1 MFSEKQLKILQFPYT
16 EYNSLIGD
24 GAVRTGKTMVMGVSF
39 ISWSMNTFNG
49 KNFGICGKTVKSTE
63 RNVIKE
69 LMKIKYLR
77 ETYDMVYSSSNN
89 LLTIKRGNIT
99 NYYYVFGG
107 KDESS
112 YQLIQGITLAGILVD
127 EVALQPRSFVEQA
140 IARCSVQGSKKF
152 FNCNPESPEHW
163 FLKEWIEQA
172 EEKKALRI
180 HFDLDNNPALSEETK
195 EEYRRSY
202 TGVFYKRY
210 ILGQWVRAE
219 GLIYDKFADEPDKYI
234 YDEVPKNLM
243 AINIGVDFGGTNSK
257 HTFVCTGFTNRFED
271 VIVLEDKKIET
282 NVSPAELDKL
292 YVEFVKMCYD
302 KYKKPITSYPDS
314 AEQVLIRGLKIA
326 SQKAGLVNQIF
337 NAKKREI
344 KDRIL
349 LVQKLMAQGRFHLMR
364 RCLNVRKALENAV
377 WDDKHADTRLDDGT
391 TDIDTIDAME
401 YSIEPFMNSLLQTGG
416 GKEC

>member
-16 EYNSLIGD
+16 DYNSLICD
-24 GAVRTGKTMVMGVSF
+24 GAIRTGKTIVMGISF
-39 ISWSMNTFNG
+39 ISWSMNAFNG
-49 KNFGICGKTVKSTE
+49 KNFGICGKTVKSAE

-69 LMKIKYLR
+69 LLKIKYLR
-77 ETYDMVYSSSNN
+77 ENYEMSYSSSNN
-89 LLTIKRGNIT
+89 LLTIKRGNVT

-112 YQLIQGITLAGILVD
+112 YQLIQGITLAGLLVD

-140 IARCSVQGSKKF
+140 IARCSVKGSKKF

-180 HFDLDNNPALSEETK
+180 HFNLDDNPALSEEIK

-210 ILGQWVRAE
+210 ILGLWVRAE
-219 GLIYDKFADEPDKYI
+219 GLIYQDFADNVNNYI
-234 YDEVPKNLM
+234 YDEEPKNISYL
-243 AINIGVDFGGTNSK
+243 NIGVDFGGNKSK
-257 HTFVCTGFTNRFED
+257 HTFVCTGFTNNFKEV
-271 VIVLEDKKIET
+271 VILEDKIVDT
-282 NVSPAELDKL
+282 NVTPVQLDEM

-302 KYKKPITSYPDS
+302 KYKKPITSYMDS
-314 AEQVLIRGLKIA
+314 AEQVLIRGLKTA
-326 SQKAGLVNQIF
+326 SARSGLINQVL
-337 NAKKREI
+337 NARKNEI
-344 KDRIL
+344 LDRIQ
-349 LVQKLMAQGRFHLMR
+349 LVIRLMAQGRFHIMR

-377 WDDKHADTRLDDGT
+377 WDDKHPDTRLDDGT
-391 TDIDTIDAME
+391 TDIDTLDAME
-401 YSIEPFMNSLLQTGG
+401 YSIEPFMNYLLLTKGG
-416 GKEC
+416 M

>member
-1 MFSEKQLKILQFPYT
+1 MFSEKQLKILKFPFEKKYDA
-16 EYNSLIGD
+16 LICD
-24 GAVRTGKTMVMGVSF
+24 GSVRTGKTLVGGVSF
-39 ISWSMNTFNG
+39 INWSMSTFNG
-49 KNFGICGKTVKSTE
+49 KNFAICGKTIRSAE
-63 RNVIKE
+63 RNVVKE
-69 LMKIKYLR
+69 LMKISYLNQNY
-77 ETYDMVYSSSNN
+77 EMHYSQTNA
-89 LLTIKRGNIT
+89 LLTIKRGTKT

-112 YQLIQGITLAGILVD
+112 YQLIQGMTLAGVFLD
-127 EVALQPRSFVEQA
+127 EVALMPRSFVEQA
-140 IARCSVQGSKKF
+140 LGRCSVDGSLYW
-152 FNCNPESPEHW
+152 FNCNPESPDHW

-172 EEKKALRI
+172 ESKNALHL
-180 HFDLDNNPALSEETK
+180 HFTLDDNPSLSEKIK
-195 EEYRRSY
+195 ERYKNSY
-202 TGVFYKRY
+202 SGVFYKRY

-219 GLIYDKFADEPDKYI
+219 GLIYDKFADDPNKYI
-234 YDEVPKNLM
+234 YDEVPKNIM

-271 VIVLEDKKIET
+271 VVVLEDKKIDT

-292 YVEFVKMCYD
+292 YVDFVKMCYD

-326 SQKAGLVNQIF
+326 SAKAGLVNQIF

-364 RCLNVRKALENAV
+364 RCQNVRKSLENAV
-377 WDDKHADTRLDDGT
+377 WDEKHVDTRLDDGT

-401 YSIEPFMNSLLQTGG
+401 YSIEPFMNQLLQTGG
-416 GKEC
+416 GL

>member
-1 MFSEKQLKILQFPYT
+1 MH
-16 EYNSLIGD
+16 
-24 GAVRTGKTMVMGVSF
+24 
-39 ISWSMNTFNG
+39 
-49 KNFGICGKTVKSTE
+49 
-63 RNVIKE
+63 
-69 LMKIKYLR
+69 
-77 ETYDMVYSSSNN
+77 YSQTNA
-89 LLTIKRGNIT
+89 LLTIKRGTKT

-112 YQLIQGITLAGILVD
+112 YQLIQGMTLAGVFLD
-127 EVALQPRSFVEQA
+127 EVALMPRSFVEQA
-140 IARCSVQGSKKF
+140 LGRCSVDGSLYW

-172 EEKKALRI
+172 ETKKALHL
-180 HFDLDNNPALSEETK
+180 HFTLDDNPSLSDKIK
-195 EEYRRSY
+195 ERYRNSY
-202 TGVFYKRY
+202 SGVFYKRY

-234 YDEVPKNLM
+234 YDEVPKNIM

-326 SQKAGLVNQIF
+326 SAKAGLVNQIF